1 MNVII
6 YIVIAVLFGVLIAWT
21 WNNSKSFQT
30 NNKKITFILVGL
42 AILFII
48 TFIIF
53 SISGIGISYPNNE
66 IMKQVRKIAILIFM
80 PVNGFLSLPHIAN
93 IKAEVEKGNY
103 EQEKLKRR
111 IIIFGIV
118 WLILIIFEI
127 IYLKDFQNG
136 IIQIS
141 NKNVITS
148 LLLIFGHDLTIYLD
162 FL

>member
-1 MNVII
+1 MNIII
-6 YIVIAVLFGVLIAWT
+6 YIIIAVLFGVLVAWT

-53 SISGIGISYPNNE
+53 SISRIGISYPNNE
-66 IMKQVRKIAILIFM
+66 IMKYVRKIAILIFI

-93 IKAEVEKGNY
+93 IKAKVEKGNY
-103 EQEKLKRR
+103 EQEKLKRK

-136 IIQIS
+136 IVQIL
-141 NKNVITS
+141 NKNK
-148 LLLIFGHDLTIYLD
+148 
-162 FL
+162 

>member
-21 WNNSKSFQT
+21 WNNSKSFQA

-66 IMKQVRKIAILIFM
+66 IMKQVKKIAILIFM

-93 IKAEVEKGNY
+93 IKVEVEKGNY
-103 EQEKLKRR
+103 EQEKLKRK

-136 IIQIS
+136 IIQIL
-141 NKNVITS
+141 NKNK
-148 LLLIFGHDLTIYLD
+148 
-162 FL
+162 

>member
-53 SISGIGISYPNNE
+53 SISRIGISYPNNE

-80 PVNGFLSLPHIAN
+80 PVNGFLSLPHIASLKMK
-93 IKAEVEKGNY
+93 IKMKTEENEKI
-103 EQEKLKRR
+103 KKK
-111 IIIFGIV
+111 IIILG
-118 WLILIIFEI
+118 IIFIVATIIEI
-127 IYLKDFQNG
+127 NYMKNFQKG
-136 IIQIS
+136 IIQILN
-141 NKNVITS
+141 NK
-148 LLLIFGHDLTIYLD
+148 
-162 FL
+162 

>member
-53 SISGIGISYPNNE
+53 SISRIGISYPNNE

-103 EQEKLKRR
+103 EQEKLKRK

-136 IIQIS
+136 IIQIL
-141 NKNVITS
+141 NKNK
-148 LLLIFGHDLTIYLD
+148 
-162 FL
+162 

>member
-6 YIVIAVLFGVLIAWT
+6 YIVIAVLFGVLIVWT
-21 WNNSKSFQT
+21 WNNSKSLQT

-53 SISGIGISYPNNE
+53 SIARIGISYPNNE

-136 IIQIS
+136 IIQIL
-141 NKNVITS
+141 NKNK
-148 LLLIFGHDLTIYLD
+148 
-162 FL
+162 

>member
-53 SISGIGISYPNNE
+53 SISRIGISYPNNE

-136 IIQIS
+136 IIQIL
-141 NKNVITS
+141 NKNK
-148 LLLIFGHDLTIYLD
+148 
-162 FL
+162 

>member
-21 WNNSKSFQT
+21 WNNSKSFQA

-103 EQEKLKRR
+103 EQEKLKRK

-136 IIQIS
+136 IIQIL
-141 NKNVITS
+141 NKNK
-148 LLLIFGHDLTIYLD
+148 
-162 FL
+162 

>member
-1 MNVII
+1 MNIII
-6 YIVIAVLFGVLIAWT
+6 YIIIAVLFGVLVAWT

-53 SISGIGISYPNNE
+53 SISRIGISYPNNE
-66 IMKQVRKIAILIFM
+66 IMKYVRKIAILIFI

-103 EQEKLKRR
+103 EQEKLKRK

-136 IIQIS
+136 IVQIL
-141 NKNVITS
+141 NKNK
-148 LLLIFGHDLTIYLD
+148 
-162 FL
+162 

>member
-21 WNNSKSFQT
+21 WNNSKSFQA

-53 SISGIGISYPNNE
+53 SISRIGISYPNNE
-66 IMKQVRKIAILIFM
+66 IMKQVRKTAILIFM

-93 IKAEVEKGNY
+93 IKVEVEKGNY

-141 NKNVITS
+141 NKNK
-148 LLLIFGHDLTIYLD
+148 
-162 FL
+162 

>member
-53 SISGIGISYPNNE
+53 SISRIGISYPNNE

-80 PVNGFLSLPHIAN
+80 PVNGFLSLPHVAN

-103 EQEKLKRR
+103 EQEKLKRK

-136 IIQIS
+136 IIQIL
-141 NKNVITS
+141 NKNK
-148 LLLIFGHDLTIYLD
+148 
-162 FL
+162 